1 MKKFDS
7 TSIETRLLDF
17 LTQQPDWKRIIEES
31 AVRSVLSTMA
41 EGNAELARYLEY
53 LLRESRWDL
62 AKNLT
67 SLLTMSP
74 YLGYKANR
82 KTSSIGY
89 VYISHDPLLA
99 EAGATFFESQLNTL
113 SNYASADIS
122 IPLGTKISD
131 GVRTFITTQ
140 EVTYSAVISGQNTK
154 YLKVPIIQGIQRNFV
169 TQTPAA
175 GTTFET
181 IRILNPNIEN
191 ASDEVS
197 AKFFTVRGFLGGNMS
212 AAPITFTPKEDIH
225 LADETEYA
233 FDVNTSSDYT
243 YISIRFGDGYSGKLL
258 PPGTILQVS
267 YLESMGADGNQPE
280 SYTINKFDVD
290 STSNILKLY
299 ATNFDPC
306 LGGRDEDT
314 IEDVRGKAPSQYLL
328 DGSIIT
334 EEAYRTA
341 IETIP
346 SVSKATVYS
355 GVGKD
360 EFGIYKDMIRYS
372 AINVL
377 GQAPE
382 RTFIEDAVLT
392 RLVGKKSPLD
402 LLVYDE
408 PNYVGLKINLTGKI
422 SNKEADITAIAS
434 TVKSLIYERYNI
446 YNVSFQEGFDPTE
459 LINLLRVEV
468 PALQNINV
476 LLETYDRLAPSTFI
490 ASSGGTLYEKGF
502 SFDTSFVGLKSFEE
516 GKKYAVKLDILFKC
530 AECQQNN
537 RTIFALYDPDAGYR
551 IAQFPYIE
559 AITNTDYM
567 ASNVLKLNVF
577 PEEITAD
584 SVNYMPINVVIND
597 ITKPIWAGTVSIPI
611 KKPGTSNY
619 YINFQSTDTETLDEQ
634 VMIDISAEPIS
645 YDLVLKEVG
654 DGNLPQKNRI
664 ISVGEDDIRVELIYK
679 AETSA

>member
-1 MKKFDS
+1 MKKFDT
-7 TSIETRLLDF
+7 TSIETRLLDY
-17 LTQQPDWKRIIEES
+17 LSQQSDWKRIIEES
-31 AVRSVLSTMA
+31 AVKSLLETIA
-41 EGNAELARYLEY
+41 EGNSELARYLEY

-67 SLLTMSP
+67 SLLTMAP

-89 VYISHDPLLA
+89 VYISHDPLLSQ
-99 EAGATFFESQLNTL
+99 AGITFFESQLNTL
-113 SNYASADIS
+113 SNYTGSDIS
-122 IPLGTKISD
+122 IPLGTKLSD

-140 EVTYSAVISGQNTK
+140 EVTYSAVISGRSIK

-181 IRILNPNIEN
+181 IQIINPNIEN

-197 AKFFTVRGFLGGNMS
+197 SKFFTVRGYLGGNMAS
-212 AAPITFTPKEDIH
+212 TPVVFSVKEDIH
-225 LADETEYA
+225 LAAEDEYA
-233 FDVNTSSDYT
+233 FDVNTASDYS

-258 PPGTILQVS
+258 PVGTILQIS
-267 YLESMGADGNQPE
+267 YLESMGEDGNQPE

-290 STSNILKLY
+290 STSSILKLY
-299 ATNFDPC
+299 MTNFDPC
-306 LGGRDEDT
+306 LGGHDEDT
-314 IEDVRGKAPSQYLL
+314 IDDVRGKAPTQYLR

-334 EEAYRTA
+334 EDAYKTA

-372 AINVL
+372 AIDVL
-377 GQAPE
+377 GSAPE
-382 RTFIEDAVLT
+382 ASFIEDAVLT

-422 SNKEADITAIAS
+422 SNKEADITAIS
-434 TVKSLIYERYNI
+434 TSVSDLIYERYNI
-446 YNVSFQEGFDPTE
+446 FNVNFQEGFDPTE
-459 LINLLRVEV
+459 LINLLRVNV
-468 PALQNINV
+468 PSLQNINI
-476 LLETYDRLAPSTFI
+476 LLETYVRLVPSTFI
-490 ASSGGTLYEKGF
+490 ASSGGTLYEKNF
-502 SFDTSFVGLKSFEE
+502 AFDSSFVGLRSFGE

-537 RTIFALYDPDAGYR
+537 RTLFILYDAESGYR
-551 IAQFPYIE
+551 VAQFPYIE
-559 AITNTDYM
+559 SITTTDYM
-567 ASNVLKLNVF
+567 SSNVLKLNVF
-577 PEEITAD
+577 PEEITVD
-584 SVNYMPINVVIND
+584 NVNYIPINIIIDD
-597 ITKPIWAGTVSIPI
+597 ITKAIWTGTVSIPI

-634 VMIDISAEPIS
+634 VLIDISAEPIS
-645 YDLVLKEVG
+645 YDLVLKEVT
-654 DGNLPQKNRI
+654 DDNLPQKNRI
-664 ISVGEDDIRVELIYK
+664 LKVGSDDIKVELSYK
-679 AETSA
+679 TETTS